1 MVSRRKISSNGFIN
15 DYFSIDVDD
24 EYMFSTYRYNDPD
37 SEYGDEAPS
46 FIHFNFYAM
55 MHMQID
61 QNLHY
66 NLTSRHHYN
75 NVKLLK
81 Y

>member
-1 MVSRRKISSNGFIN
+1 MRSNGFIN

-24 EYMFSTYRYNDPD
+24 EYMFSAYRYNYPL
-37 SEYGDEAPS
+37 EYDVS
-46 FIHFNFYAM
+46 TFIHFNFYAM

-75 NVKLLK
+75 NVKTLK